1 MKKNI
6 LSLFIGFI
14 SIFSNAQSDSAWS
27 GDPTINW
34 SAFAEAFYA
43 YSANQPDERYLYYQ
57 GVNYTRHNELGLNHA
72 MLKANLKHA
81 KYRGNVALQA
91 GLYPI
96 LNYST
101 TPDESLFRNVMEAN
115 VGIALNKKNTWW
127 LDAGIFNS
135 HIGFESIVSFDNWT
149 LTRSFMAEYSP
160 YYMSGGKI
168 TYQPNEKWEAM
179 VMLTN
184 GWQRIVKST
193 GNNRPS
199 ISTLLKY
206 TPSKKT
212 TVGWATY
219 AGSDLPDSNR
229 RMRYFSNLYGQF
241 QLTKRL
247 GLTAAIDVGGQQELK
262 DSDFYQLWYTP
273 VVIVRYQMSDK
284 WAVAVRGEFYEDK
297 NQVVV
302 SSRDDDG
309 FVTQGSS
316 INFDFKPSKRI
327 ACRMETRW
335 LRSQGKEYRRG
346 DDYVNDNV
354 YAVAS
359 ISIFID

>member
-1 MKKNI
+1 M
-6 LSLFIGFI
+6 
-14 SIFSNAQSDSAWS
+14 
-27 GDPTINW
+27 
-34 SAFAEAFYA
+34 
-43 YSANQPDERYLYYQ
+43 
-57 GVNYTRHNELGLNHA
+57 
-72 MLKANLKHA
+72 
-81 KYRGNVALQA
+81 
-91 GLYPI
+91 
-96 LNYST
+96 
-101 TPDESLFRNVMEAN
+101 
-115 VGIALNKKNTWW
+115 
-127 LDAGIFNS
+127 
-135 HIGFESIVSFDNWT
+135 
-149 LTRSFMAEYSP
+149 
-160 YYMSGGKI
+160 
-168 TYQPNEKWEAM
+168 AM
-179 VMLTN
+179 VTN

-241 QLTKRL
+241 QLTERL
-247 GLTAAIDVGGQQELK
+247 GLTAAIDVGGQQEFK
-262 DSDFYQLWYTP
+262 GSGFYQLWYTP

-284 WAVAVRGEFYEDK
+284 WAVAVRGEYYEDK
-297 NQVVV
+297 NQVIVE
-302 SSRDDDG
+302 SRDDDG

-359 ISIFID
+359 ISILID